1 MTDAYVQGLLQ
12 ILISRPASYMKP
24 EFFTGNESK
33 DIITWT
39 NFKELLS
46 ITPEMR

>member
-33 DIITWT
+33 DIITWIDQ
-39 NFKELLS
+39 FQR
-46 ITPEMR
+46 ITINND